1 MIESVHV
8 IIMVESCLVLR
19 YMYAIIKTIMTIMIR
34 SIDRT
39 NCPFNS
45 ENVYLK
51 FSLFYNTLYMCL
63 FLRN

>member
-1 MIESVHV
+1 MIENVHV
-8 IIMVESCLVLR
+8 VIMVESCLILR
-19 YMYAIIKTIMTIMIR
+19 YMYAIIKTIMTIMTR

-39 NCPFNS
+39 NYPFNS

-51 FSLFYNTLYMCL
+51 FSLFYNTLYMFL